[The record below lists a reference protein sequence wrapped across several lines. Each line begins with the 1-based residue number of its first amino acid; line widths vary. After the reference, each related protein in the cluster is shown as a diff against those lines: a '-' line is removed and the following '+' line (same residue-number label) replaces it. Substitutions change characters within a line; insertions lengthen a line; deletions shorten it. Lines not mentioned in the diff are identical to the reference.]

1 MGRFGQYMGIVVLL
15 LGLVSLAVGGFF
27 VAQGVGKDHWIRD
40 RARQENLTF
49 SLTPEQIAKGDL
61 VDSASEM
68 KKAAD
73 TIGEHRRAIAPSYQ
87 ELLKGGKFDPTNPQH
102 ISYSQAMNLENY
114 LYLGVLGFG
123 VTQLVLGAG
132 VFMIVVGIALA
143 VTGIVLFVL
152 GRRESQVLSAATVNS

>member
-1 MGRFGQYMGIVVLL
+1 
-15 LGLVSLAVGGFF
+15 
-27 VAQGVGKDHWIRD
+27 
-40 RARQENLTF
+40 
-49 SLTPEQIAKGDL
+49 
-61 VDSASEM
+61 M

-152 GRRESQVLSAATVNS
+152 GRRKSQVLSAATVNS

>member
-1 MGRFGQYMGIVVLL
+1 MGIVVLL

-49 SLTPEQIAKGDL
+49 SLTPEQVAKGEL

-87 ELLKGGKFDPTNPQH
+87 ELLGGGRFDPTNPQH
-102 ISYSQAMNLENY
+102 ITYSQAMNLENY
-114 LYLGVLGFG
+114 LYMGQLGFG
-123 VTQLVLGAG
+123 VTQIVLGAG
-132 VFMIVVGIALA
+132 LFMIVVGIALL
-143 VTGIVLFVL
+143 VIGVVLVILNRRKSEVL
-152 GRRESQVLSAATVNS
+152 TEATVKS

>member
-1 MGRFGQYMGIVVLL
+1 MGRFGQYMGIVVVL
-15 LGLVSLAVGGFF
+15 LGLVSLVLGGLF
-27 VAQGVGKDHWIRD
+27 VAQSIGKSHWISE
-40 RARQENLTF
+40 RAREEKLTF
-49 SLTPEQIAKGDL
+49 SLTPEAVAKGNL

-102 ISYSQAMNLENY
+102 ITYSQAMNLENY

-152 GRRESQVLSAATVNS
+152 GRRKSQVLSAATVNS